1 MISIEKATKYCC
13 ESIEHIEN
21 YDSAINDAD
30 NLWVV
35 HHRDEIRL
43 LPSGMIALR
52 SKAEL
57 EENGRYWLVPAN
69 ELIFMLEKEHLAM
82 HAHYQRVSP
91 EARQKMRLAKLGKP
105 SARRFYSPSV
115 ATREKLRFAQTG
127 KRLSPETRRKISEA
141 NLKRWA
147 LRRVASN

>member
-13 ESIEHIEN
+13 EPIEHIEN

-43 LPSGMIALR
+43 LPSGMIAMR

-57 EENGRYWLVPAN
+57 EENG
-69 ELIFMLEKEHLAM
+69 F
-82 HAHYQRVSP
+82 
-91 EARQKMRLAKLGKP
+91 
-105 SARRFYSPSV
+105 
-115 ATREKLRFAQTG
+115 TG
-127 KRLSPETRRKISEA
+127 KG
-141 NLKRWA
+141 
-147 LRRVASN
+147 V

>member
-1 MISIEKATKYCC
+1 MICLEKALRYCS
-13 ESIEHIEN
+13 EGISLIEN
-21 YDSAINDAD
+21 YDKAINDVD

-35 HHRDEIRL
+35 HHRDEIRI
-43 LPSGMIALR
+43 LPSGMIAMR
-52 SKAEL
+52 SKSDL

-69 ELIFMLEKEHLAM
+69 ELIFMLEKEHMAM

-91 EARQKMRLAKLGKP
+91 ESRQKMRLAKLGKP
-105 SARRFYSPSV
+105 SARKFYSPSMV
-115 ATREKLRFAQTG
+115 TREKLRVAQTG

-147 LRRVASN
+147 LRRIASN